1 MTAPRPA
8 AHNAP
13 DAPDAPDDV
22 VGVLGT
28 GRMGLPVLARVLA
41 TGRRALAFDLDP
53 ARAGL
58 ARAAGAEVRADLA
71 PRVDVL
77 VTVLPGAAEVRAAA
91 GTLAA
96 LRPGS
101 VWLDL
106 TSGDP
111 RTTDDLAEDL
121 RRDGVGAV
129 GAGMGGGPA
138 GAAAGS
144 LDLFVGGADEDVDRV
159 GPLLRELSANGGSI
173 RRAGPAPGA
182 GQLVKLLANLLW
194 FGQSVAVTE
203 ALLLAREAGLEV
215 GAVRAA
221 LAGSAGD
228 SAFLQRHAD
237 ALLRGDHL
245 RDFGLDR
252 CVEELEVL
260 DAMAREGGTPFEV
273 GGRVAR
279 LHREAL
285 ARYGPVD
292 GELLAAALL
301 AERSGRPLHED
312 GCASRTRVRERC
324 GG

>member
-1 MTAPRPA
+1 MT
-8 AHNAP
+8 
-13 DAPDAPDDV
+13 
-22 VGVLGT
+22 VGVLGA
-28 GRMGLPVLARVLA
+28 GRMGLPVLRRFLAAGHRVTA
-41 TGRRALAFDLDP
+41 SDPDLE
-53 ARAGL
+53 RAGA
-58 ARAAGAEVRADLA
+58 ARAAGADVGGAREVALGA
-71 PRVDVL
+71 DVL
-77 VTVLPGAAEVRAAA
+77 VTVLPGAAEVRDVAEV
-91 GTLAA
+91 LAA

-111 RTTDDLAEDL
+111 RTTDDLAARL
-121 RRDGVGAV
+121 HRAGVGAV
-129 GAGMGGGPA
+129 GAAMGGGPA

-144 LDLFVGGADEDVDRV
+144 LDLFVGGADADVERV
-159 GPLLRELSANGGSI
+159 LPLLVELSRGGGSI
-173 RRAGPAPGA
+173 RRAGGSPGA

-203 ALLLAREAGLEV
+203 SLLLARDAGLDV
-215 GAVRAA
+215 GAVRDA

-228 SAFLQRHAD
+228 SAFLQRHVD
-237 ALLRGDHL
+237 SLLRGDHL

-260 DAMAREGGTPFEV
+260 DGLAAEHGTPFGLAREV
-273 GGRVAR
+273 TR

-285 ARYGPVD
+285 ARFGPVD

-301 AERSGRPLHED
+301 EERSGRPLSE
-312 GCASRTRVRERC
+312 VRPRP